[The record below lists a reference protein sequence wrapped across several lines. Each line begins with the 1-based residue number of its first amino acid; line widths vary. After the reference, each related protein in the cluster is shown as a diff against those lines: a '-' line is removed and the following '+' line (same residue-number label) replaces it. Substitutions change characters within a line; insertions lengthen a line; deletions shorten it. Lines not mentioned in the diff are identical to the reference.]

1 MNQTLRNILAVII
14 GALIGSVVNGFIVNI
29 SGSIITLPEGAN
41 VASMPA
47 LNDSM
52 PLFEP
57 KNFLGPFLA
66 HAIGTLV
73 GALIAALIGVGRKL
87 QLALIVGGLFFLG
100 GAYMVYLLDK
110 APLWFNATDLIFAY
124 FPMAWL
130 GYKIATIGG
139 KK

>member
-1 MNQTLRNILAVII
+1 MNKTLRNILAVVA
-14 GALIGSVVNGFIVNI
+14 GAIVGSMVNGFIVNI
-29 SGSIITLPEGAN
+29 SGAIIPLPEGGN

-57 KNFLGPFLA
+57 KHFLGPFLA
-66 HAIGTLV
+66 HALGTLV
-73 GALIAALIGVGRKL
+73 GAIIAALIGVDRKV
-87 QLALIVGGLFFLG
+87 QLALLIGGLFFLG
-100 GAYMVYLLDK
+100 GAYMVYLLNK
-110 APLWFNATDLIFAY
+110 APLWFNAVDLIFAY

-130 GYKIATIGG
+130 GQKIAAIGG